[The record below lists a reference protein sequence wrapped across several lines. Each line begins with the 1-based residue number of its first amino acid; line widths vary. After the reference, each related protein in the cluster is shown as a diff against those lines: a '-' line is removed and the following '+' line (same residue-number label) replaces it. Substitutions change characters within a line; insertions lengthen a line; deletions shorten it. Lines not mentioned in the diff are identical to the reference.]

1 MTGSEGSP
9 WAPSSVPAL
18 GAVDCEHGPL
28 SDDPLEKYPVY
39 RTLRCMLSV
48 RYTGF
53 AEHDAVQDE
62 KKYRNERRLC
72 SKVERYLSIG
82 VTVVRSDNAIST
94 GSDCWNNRI
103 PSTSPFS
110 VQVEETGASGSESQ
124 EAYQA
129 AAECRFL
136 DGHGI
141 TRQCHSKGLYFSR
154 KNFGEILISAC
165 EQVVKCR

>member
-1 MTGSEGSP
+1 MPSTANTGLFQMIHSKST
-9 WAPSSVPAL
+9 PSTAHS
-18 GAVDCEHGPL
+18 GACCP
-28 SDDPLEKYPVY
+28 SDTED
-39 RTLRCMLSV
+39 LRNTML
-48 RYTGF
+48 F
-53 AEHDAVQDE
+53 KMK